1 MACSRNSAGFGP
13 PRRWA
18 AVAFLLALSGQ
29 GVAAESFRLDPQH
42 TYVYFAVTHVGIS
55 SLRGRLNLD
64 RGRASLDVRAQT
76 AEVDALI
83 DTASVST
90 GAEALD
96 RLLRDPDFFDA
107 TAFPVARFVAKAT
120 RFEEGMPKEFEGW
133 LTLRGRTRKLTLSA
147 ERFAC
152 REVKI
157 LLVRRYICG
166 GDLSAVVRR
175 SDFGMDRFLDLVSD
189 EVRLSISVEGIRE
202 GG

>member
-1 MACSRNSAGFGP
+1 MACSRKSARPGP
-13 PRRWA
+13 LRRWA
-18 AVAFLLALSGQ
+18 AAALLLSLAGQ

-42 TYVYFAVTHVGIS
+42 TYVYFAVTHVGVS
-55 SLRGRLNLD
+55 TLRGRFNID
-64 RGRASLDVRAQT
+64 KGRAILDTRAQT

-83 DTASVST
+83 DTGSVST

-96 RLLRDPDFFDA
+96 RFLRDPDFFDA
-107 TAFPVARFVAKAT
+107 ASFPVARFVAKAT
-120 RFEEGMPKEFEGW
+120 RFEEGLPREFEGW
-133 LTLRGRTRKLTLSA
+133 LTVRGRTRKLTLTV

-152 REVKI
+152 RDAKI

-175 SDFGMDRFLDLVSD
+175 SDFGMDQFLDLVSD

>member
-1 MACSRNSAGFGP
+1 MACSSKSAGPGP
-13 PRRWA
+13 SRRWA
-18 AVAFLLALSGQ
+18 AAALLLALASQ
-29 GVAAESFRLDPQH
+29 GVAAESFSLDPQH

-55 SLRGRLNLD
+55 TLRGRFNLD
-64 RGRASLDVRAQT
+64 KGRASLDVQAQT

-83 DTASVST
+83 DTTSVST

-96 RLLRDPDFFDA
+96 RLLRDPDFFDVA
-107 TAFPVARFVAKAT
+107 SFPVARFVAKAT
-120 RFEEGMPKEFEGW
+120 RFEEGLPREFEGW
-133 LTLRGRTRKLTLSA
+133 LTVRGRTRKLTLTA

-152 REVKI
+152 RDVKI

>member
-1 MACSRNSAGFGP
+1 MDCARQRGALGLF
-13 PRRWA
+13 RRWA
-18 AVAFLLALSGQ
+18 VASLLLALAAPAA
-29 GVAAESFRLDPQH
+29 AAERFRLDPQH
-42 TYVYFAVTHVGIS
+42 TYVYFAVTHVGVS
-55 SLRGRLNLD
+55 TLRGRFNLD
-64 RGRASLDVRAQT
+64 QGRASLDAQAQT

-96 RLLRDPDFFDA
+96 RLLRDADFFDA
-107 TAFPVARFVAKAT
+107 ASFPVARFVAKAT
-120 RFEEGMPKEFEGW
+120 RFENGLPRQFEGW
-133 LTLRGRTRKLTLSA
+133 LTVRGRTRTLTLTV

-152 REVKI
+152 REVRI
-157 LLVRRYICG
+157 LLVQRYICG